1 MGFQFLFLDLQQDN
15 VLSIL
20 NQIMNECI
28 PGERANRDFYVKFP
42 DEIQQENLEGQLWFG
57 AEVPASII
65 LS

>member
-1 MGFQFLFLDLQQDN
+1 MGFRFLFLDLQQDN

-42 DEIQQENLEGQLWFG
+42 EEIQQENLEGQLWFG
-57 AEVPASII
+57 AEVPASTF